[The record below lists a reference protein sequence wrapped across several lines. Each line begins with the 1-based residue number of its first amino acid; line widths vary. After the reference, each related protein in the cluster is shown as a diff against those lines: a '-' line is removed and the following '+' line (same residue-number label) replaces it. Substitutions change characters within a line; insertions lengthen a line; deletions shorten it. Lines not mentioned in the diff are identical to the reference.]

1 MADVE
6 IRAAGTQAVTSANIA
21 DAMLFAISLDPQG
34 WGKMSPAELR
44 TLAANS
50 GILSGTVDPSAG
62 LKVAGRHQLY
72 VNRTA
77 STLHFHSGVIAD
89 AWVSIGGG
97 TATAITWQ
105 DEGNARAGVT
115 TVNLVGSGVT
125 GAVSAGVLT
134 VTIPGTTTPVQTH
147 TNYVGVINGALSAV
161 TGANF
166 TVNGI
171 TAALTIPSYSGTR
184 RLLFARPSTEADPS
198 EVYLYQSGMRNTI
211 NQIHTFMKSSSTLTL
226 GGSLHKWWGTVDLQN
241 GFGGYVLEQ
250 VN

>member
-6 IRAAGTQAVTSANIA
+6 IRAAGTQAVTAANIA
-21 DAMLFAISLDPQG
+21 DAMLFAMSLDPQG

-44 TLAANS
+44 TLAANA

-147 TNYVGVINGALSAV
+147 TNYVGVINGALSTV

-171 TAALTIPSYSGTR
+171 TAALTIPSYSGYAASLVRDAR
-184 RLLFARPSTEADPS
+184 R
-198 EVYLYQSGMRNTI
+198 
-211 NQIHTFMKSSSTLTL
+211 
-226 GGSLHKWWGTVDLQN
+226 GGSRPVGGLSLPVWDAEHHQPDSHVYEEFVHVDAWRLSA
-241 GFGGYVLEQ
+241 Q
-250 VN
+250 VVGHR